1 MVPSPVWESSGFSV
15 SLTLSWLV
23 LRSRVLD
30 LGLRGGSQGVRA
42 GSRLRGLGWGGGGGG
57 GGISSHSVLSS
68 FMGGLGQ
75 RQLAMAQRDT
85 PKVAVQV

>member
-1 MVPSPVWESSGFSV
+1 MLG
-15 SLTLSWLV
+15 
-23 LRSRVLD
+23 RVL
-30 LGLRGGSQGVRA
+30 GFGV
-42 GSRLRGLGWGGGGGG
+42 WGGGAGGG